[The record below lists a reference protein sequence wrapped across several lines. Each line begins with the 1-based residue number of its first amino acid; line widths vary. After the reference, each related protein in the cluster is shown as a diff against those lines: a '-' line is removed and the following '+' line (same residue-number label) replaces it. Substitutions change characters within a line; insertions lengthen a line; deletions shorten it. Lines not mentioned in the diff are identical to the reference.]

1 MREIRPYSVR
11 LVLLIVLVAVAP
23 ATGVVAASAGVGATT
38 VETAQADPGVCAGH
52 QATAANGVTVV
63 SVQGARFG
71 ENAGKEPARLVAFG
85 PRGEVLWVHD
95 SSDSP
100 GVVWSYDV
108 DPLGNGNLFVTATR
122 RGTTLLYELNTTT
135 GETVWTEELPY
146 TDTHDADP
154 LNESHVVIA
163 NMRNYDE
170 ADETNEDRIVVY
182 DRVDDEV
189 VWTWQFDDY
198 YDRDVG
204 GAYTDDW
211 THFNDVDRVGDDFLL
226 SPRNFDQVLLVDRAT
241 GEIER
246 RLGSDGDHDVLH
258 EQHNPDYLRSDAGA
272 DTFLVADSEN
282 DRLVEY
288 EYGDGDWERTWR
300 LGSADTLSWPRD
312 ADRLRN
318 GHTLVGDSK
327 NHRVLEVTPR
337 GEVVWEVYS
346 PWLVYDVER
355 IPVGGFRNDTYAD
368 LGGSRGPTTTD
379 LGAAGGY
386 DLSGPG
392 AEPPSESALSAC
404 AERLSAHEGG
414 FGSVDLGGDATASPT
429 ATDGGDET
437 ADTADDETAG
447 EAPQTAAT
455 TVPPRTDAT
464 AADETGTSGV
474 VTPGLGA
481 VVAALAVLVVAVLTG
496 ARRRGM

>member
-1 MREIRPYSVR
+1 MREIRRSSVR
-11 LVLLIVLVAVAP
+11 LTLLVVLVAVAP
-23 ATGVVAASAGVGATT
+23 ATAAVSAGAAATVDASAEATT
-38 VETAQADPGVCAGH
+38 ADPGVCVGH
-52 QATAANGVTVV
+52 QAAPADGVTVV

-71 ENAGKEPARLVAFG
+71 ENGGKEPARLVAFG

-135 GETVWTEELPY
+135 GDTVWTEELPY

-170 ADETNEDRIVVY
+170 ADETNEDRLVVY

-189 VWTWQFDDY
+189 TWTWQFDDHF
-198 YDRDVG
+198 DRDVG
-204 GAYTDDW
+204 GSYTDDW

-246 RLGSDGDHDVLH
+246 QLGSDGNYDVLY
-258 EQHNPDYLRSDAGA
+258 EQHNPDYLQSDAGT

-282 DRLVEY
+282 DRIVEY
-288 EYGDGDWERTWR
+288 EHTDGDWERTWR
-300 LGSADTLSWPRD
+300 LGTSDTLSWPRD

-327 NHRVLEVTPR
+327 NHRVVEVTPR

-355 IPVGGFRNDTYAD
+355 IPAGGFESDAYAD

-379 LGAAGGY
+379 LGADGSY
-386 DLSGPG
+386 ELSGSG
-392 AEPPSESALSAC
+392 ATPPSESELTDCADALDD
-404 AERLSAHEGG
+404 HEGG
-414 FGSVDLGGDATASPT
+414 FGSVDLDATASPT
-429 ATDGGDET
+429 GDGTDGGAT
-437 ADTADDETAG
+437 ADGTTDSER
-447 EAPQTAAT
+447 TAAT
-455 TVPPRTDAT
+455 TVPPRTDVT
-464 AADETGTSGV
+464 TVGGSGESTSGV
-474 VTPGLGA
+474 VTPGLGV
-481 VVAALAVLVVAVLTG
+481 VVAAVALAVLAAVGL
-496 ARRRGM
+496 ARRRD